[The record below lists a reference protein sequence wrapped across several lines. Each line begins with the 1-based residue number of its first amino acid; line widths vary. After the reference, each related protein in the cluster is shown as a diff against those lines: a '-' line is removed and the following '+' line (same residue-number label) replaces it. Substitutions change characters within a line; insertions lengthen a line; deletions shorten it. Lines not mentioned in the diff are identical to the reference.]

1 VGGLGGHPW
10 CVVRWFSLVLGALA
24 IAGCGS
30 PPPKSSAGA
39 AEPST
44 CIGGLCVKPD
54 HVVARKVKTDQGHRC
69 MIVAWDGEGM
79 VPPTARVSVTDESPA
94 RPGVFLAVEVP
105 RMLAGVPYRIVP
117 HKLSASS
124 AISVRVDP
132 AVNFADQRVAEEG
145 DIVLAT
151 SGDDMLV
158 RVRTVWGT
166 HEETAI
172 LVVSKSTNGC
182 GVPVKVD

>member
-1 VGGLGGHPW
+1 MNVHGGLDHPRG
-10 CVVRWFSLVLGALA
+10 VTRFLLALSL
-24 IAGCGS
+24 AGLYACAPPR
-30 PPPKSSAGA
+30 PPPAPAVEA
-39 AEPST
+39 AT

-54 HVVARKVKTDQGHRC
+54 HVVARKVKTDQGSRC
-69 MIVAWDGEGM
+69 MIMAWDGDGL
-79 VPPTARVSVTDESPA
+79 VPPTAKVGVTDESPA

-117 HKLSASS
+117 NRVSASS

-145 DIVLAT
+145 EVILAS

-166 HEETAI
+166 REETTI
-172 LVVSKSTNGC
+172 LVVSKSTNAC
-182 GVPVKVD
+182 GVPVQVD